1 MAGKLVSLGDAEKG
15 LLGGEVA
22 GMTLPETII
31 VMLVWVGTSSGGP
44 AVIQGFQ
51 NMAACEMAAK
61 MMMTEKVWNG
71 QIINTPSTG
80 TKCVEM
86 KAR

>member
-1 MAGKLVSLGDAEKG
+1 
-15 LLGGEVA
+15 
-22 GMTLPETII
+22 MTLPETII
-31 VMLVWVGTSSGGP
+31 VMLVWVGTHHGGP

-51 NMAACEMAAK
+51 TIEACEVAAK
-61 MMMTEKVWNG
+61 MMMTAQVWQG
-71 QIINTPSTG
+71 QFVATRSDG